1 MKMTMKQGAL
11 ALALLGSTALLAGEP
26 LCRRSAAR
34 KALDGRHGDHRQCA
48 LRQNG
53 LWMQQSFRHKRQLG
67 LLTPNFPRPQR
78 SR

>member
-34 KALDGRHGDHRQCA
+34 KALDGCG
-48 LRQNG
+48 
-53 LWMQQSFRHKRQLG
+53 
-67 LLTPNFPRPQR
+67 
-78 SR
+78 